1 MITRSLT
8 LCAAIALSAF
18 MATGASADVHYA
30 LEVTSPPTEPGS
42 HVPSHWTVSYWIK
55 GARERV
61 ESSFAPGV
69 LKRVNIT
76 QTDVNRE
83 FEVDPA
89 EKIYTVRHI
98 ATAGG
103 EYFVPPS
110 PIMPAPLAPASAET
124 PSTGTSVI
132 DFAVDEKGKET
143 VNDVDTRHCVVTLHQ
158 KTTGC
163 TQPDFDTVKLELW
176 VANAKTGR
184 LDCPQRYAGQ
194 TASSAGQPAAV
205 AEKPAAECAP
215 VRTLTGDTATLRDIF
230 SHAIIKE
237 IVTVNGMQVM
247 SLRLKEYSTVP
258 LTATLFTVPPSYK
271 MLSKREYE
279 RRERDQLEARLLET
293 TPDGGPR
300 PAAVVDDTTQGGA
313 DFTPI
318 AAPPMN
324 GPGQPGTAAS
334 PANGDDG
341 DDMPDIPNSG
351 KDVKNKVRPWLRL

>member
-1 MITRSLT
+1 MFIRSLT
-8 LCAAIALSAF
+8 ACVTIALSAF
-18 MATGASADVHYA
+18 LSAGASADVHYA
-30 LEVTSPPTEPGS
+30 LEVTTPAEPQS
-42 HVPSHWTVSYWIK
+42 HIPSHWTVSYWIK
-55 GARERV
+55 GSRERV
-61 ESSFAPGV
+61 ESSFAPGI

-83 FEVDPA
+83 FEVDLA

-98 ATAGG
+98 ATAGV

-110 PIMPAPLAPASAET
+110 PIILALPAPASAET

-132 DFAVDEKGKET
+132 DFLVDEKGKET
-143 VNDVDTRHCVVTLHQ
+143 INDVDARHCIVTLHQ

-163 TQPDFDTVKLELW
+163 AQPDFETVKLELW

-184 LDCPQRYAGQ
+184 LDSPQRYAGL
-194 TASSAGQPAAV
+194 TASSDGQSAAGAA
-205 AEKPAAECAP
+205 KPEAECVP
-215 VRTLTGDTATLRDIF
+215 VRTLTGDTAALRDIF

-279 RRERDQLEARLLET
+279 QRERDQLEARLLET
-293 TPDGGPR
+293 TPDGGTK
-300 PAAVVDDTTQGGA
+300 PAANVNDDTSSSP
-313 DFTPI
+313 DVTPVNP
-318 AAPPMN
+318 AMN
-324 GPGQPGTAAS
+324 GPGQPGPAAA
-334 PANGDDG
+334 PDNGDDG
-341 DDMPDIPNSG
+341 DDMPNLPNPG
-351 KDVKNKVRPWLRL
+351 AGVKDRVRPWLRL